1 MIFLVITGIL
11 FLILGG
17 CYLANS
23 WMRYHEWKGGT
34 IIVVLSIIAIVFG
47 SIGMVREHR
56 NGADNQSARNAQTSN
71 QNQNDTRQN
80 VTQQQQKEDYALRQ
94 LQKTYAKF
102 GDVSFDANTK
112 TFTITPTSNDAKQAM
127 NDIVQNPGNA
137 SQDGWGNVS
146 KSVKSGSKQLVKLL
160 GHGYRMRIVQPNNHH
175 KSMILVKDGHTI
187 YDIAPNTSANNDS
200 NNQ

>member
-1 MIFLVITGIL
+1 MIFLLVTGIL

-23 WMRYHEWKGGT
+23 WMRYREWRGGT
-34 IIVVLSIIAIVFG
+34 IIVILSLIATVYG
-47 SIGMVREHR
+47 GLGMVRQH
-56 NGADNQSARNAQTSN
+56 NSSNQSATSSQSTSQSQTTAEHS
-71 QNQNDTRQN
+71 

-102 GDVSFDANTK
+102 GDVSFNSKTK
-112 TFTITPTSNDAKQAM
+112 TFVITPTADDAKQAM

-137 SQDGWGNVS
+137 SQDGWDNVS
-146 KSVKSGSKQLVKLL
+146 KSVRQGSKQLVKLL
-160 GHGYRMRIVQPNNHH
+160 GHGYRMEMVQPDH
-175 KSMILVKDGHTI
+175 KDKAMIIVKDGHTV
-187 YDIAPNTSANNDS
+187 YDVANNANSSSSSS